1 MSVKKKG
8 TIQPS
13 HVPSAER
20 TQEPVPDKPL
30 VVQGTSIVVQSESVQ
45 EAVSPDAPQV
55 EFVGIADLI
64 KDIPESKVEM
74 AEGLGIPIRGILTWA
89 TVIEANVKAQNKAL
103 NDLGVNLQPV
113 VELAQKV
120 KAQQA
125 AAPAGSAP
133 KDAGG
138 LQMLMGLL
146 QQSGLVGGQGISE
159 GDRYFM
165 EMGRESASLG
175 NFVAKELFKKMMPE
189 AIAKFD
195 SERAAAK

>member
-1 MSVKKKG
+1 MMKNSKTKTEVV
-8 TIQPS
+8 S
-13 HVPSAER
+13 SAE
-20 TQEPVPDKPL
+20 TNKPAEPPVIEAGSITVQGKPEEKPVPQDTPK
-30 VVQGTSIVVQSESVQ
+30 
-45 EAVSPDAPQV
+45 V

-64 KDIPESKVEM
+64 KDIPDSKVEM

-125 AAPAGSAP
+125 AAPPGSAP